1 VTTRRDRIFISYR
14 RSEAAGSTTALRKTL
29 VDRFGE
35 ASVFRDVEGIG
46 PGTEFPK
53 VLQEQLEAAA
63 VVLAVIGKD
72 WLHAANE
79 FGQRRIDFD
88 DDWVRTELSIAL
100 GNSEVTVIP
109 VLVDGAGMPPARA
122 LPTSI
127 VDLATRNAVVLH
139 HDAWDDSAR
148 RLLET
153 IARILKPGE
162 ARSPQ
167 PTPEVPTVDV
177 LRQVVAEALAASIRP
192 ADHVLVATVDDI
204 SRIMARVTAKA
215 LDAEARA
222 ALELLLARLVRRPVA
237 RVDGY
242 MKEVF
247 GHTFSI
253 SSKEG
258 RWLGYALFSS
268 RPNSYVAHFR
278 HCVLLRPSSSASQG
292 EAAVTG
298 IAVFEN
304 VELDYYGANTN
315 DPPGPYVD
323 CSETLIA
330 IGDQLKGTP

>member
-14 RSEAAGSTTALRKTL
+14 RSDAAGSTTALRKTL

-35 ASVFRDVEGIG
+35 ASVFHDVEGIG
-46 PGTEFPK
+46 PGIEFPK
-53 VLQEQLEAAA
+53 MLREQLDGAT
-63 VVLAVIGKD
+63 VVLAVIGRD

-109 VLVDGAGMPPARA
+109 ILVDGAHMPPARA

-127 VDLATRNAVVLH
+127 VDLAARNAVVLH

-153 IARILKPGE
+153 SASVLKPGA

-167 PTPEVPTVDV
+167 ANPEVLTVDV
-177 LRQVVAEALAASIRP
+177 LQQVVVEALAASIRP
-192 ADHVLVATVDDI
+192 ADQVLLATVDDI
-204 SRIMARVTAKA
+204 SRIMARMTARP
-215 LDAEARA
+215 LDAEAKA
-222 ALELLLARLVRRPVA
+222 ALELLLARLERRPVV

-253 SSKEG
+253 SSTEG
-258 RWLGYALFSS
+258 RWLGYALSSS
-268 RPNSYVAHFR
+268 RPNSYVAHFL
-278 HCVLLRPSSSASQG
+278 HCVLLRPSSIASQG
-292 EAAVTG
+292 DAAVTG
-298 IAVFEN
+298 IAVFEK
-304 VELDYYGANTN
+304 VALDYYGANTN

-323 CSETLIA
+323 YSETLIA

>member
-1 VTTRRDRIFISYR
+1 MTNRRDRIFISYR
-14 RSEAAGSTTALRKTL
+14 RSDAAGSTIALRKTL

-35 ASVFRDVEGIG
+35 ACVFRDAEAIA
-46 PGTEFPK
+46 PGSEFPK
-53 VLQEQLEAAA
+53 VLREQLECAA
-63 VVLAVIGKD
+63 VVLAVIGRD
-72 WLHAANE
+72 WLRAANE

-88 DDWVRTELSIAL
+88 DDWVRTELSLAL

-109 VLVDGAGMPPARA
+109 VLVDGAPMPPARA

-153 IARILKPGE
+153 IAVALKPDT

-167 PTPEVPTVDV
+167 STPEVLTLNV
-177 LRQVVAEALAASIRP
+177 LRKAISETLAASIRP
-192 ADHVLVATVDDI
+192 SDHVLLVTVDDI
-204 SRIMARVTAKA
+204 SRIMAMMTARP
-215 LDAEARA
+215 LDAEAKA
-222 ALELLLARLVRRPVA
+222 TLELLLARLMRRPVV

-253 SSKEG
+253 SSTEG
-258 RWLGYALFSS
+258 RWLGYALSSS
-268 RPNSYVAHFR
+268 RNSYTADFL
-278 HCVLLRPSSSASQG
+278 HCVLLRPSSSGSEG
-292 EAAVTG
+292 DAAVTG
-298 IAVFEN
+298 IAVIEN
-304 VELDYYGANTN
+304 MELDYYGANTN
-315 DPPGPYVD
+315 DPPGPYVN

-330 IGDQLKGTP
+330 FGDQLKGTP